1 MSDNV
6 KRCLADLAIRQNKL
20 SKQYY
25 RLGYVTA
32 LNDIVDYLTQ
42 QLDTKEKEE
51 ISITEAAVR
60 IKNMDDSLQLTRYL
74 TKLAE
79 EINKQ

>member
-20 SKQYY
+20 SKQNY

-42 QLDTKEKEE
+42 QLDTKEKD
-51 ISITEAAVR
+51 I
-60 IKNMDDSLQLTRYL
+60 
-74 TKLAE
+74 
-79 EINKQ
+79 